1 MGDIMKK
8 STFWW
13 TGIALTAS
21 FLLVS
26 AACSPTNYNFIGH
39 WTQKAEPLTYDNQDQ
54 RITFINHEQQMK
66 LTFPDDQWQ
75 VYTTPTN
82 DYLKAAW
89 KTPTKDKPAYLV
101 MIAEQ
106 TKLGMNV
113 QIEVDPVPENIVL
126 EDYMALHEQRL
137 YSVRGIEVL
146 SNYPTECGGR
156 LIGVN
161 VVKGTAETRGTKGM
175 KMITAIFEEEKRF
188 TLLTL
193 ATPDSLF
200 ESGKE
205 KFWAIAD
212 SYEYLEK

>member
-1 MGDIMKK
+1 MKK
-8 STFWW
+8 NTFWG
-13 TGIALTAS
+13 TGVALTAL

-26 AACSPTNYNFIGH
+26 SACSPVNYSFIGN
-39 WTQKAEPLTYDNQDQ
+39 WTQKAEPLTYDNQGQ
-54 RITFINHEQQMK
+54 RITYVNHEQHMK
-66 LTFPDDQWQ
+66 ITFPDDHWQ

-89 KTPTKDKPAYLV
+89 KTPTKNKPAYLV

-106 TKLGMNV
+106 TKLGMNA
-113 QIEVDPVPENIVL
+113 QIEIDPVSDNMVL
-126 EDYMALHEQRL
+126 EDYLVMHERRL
-137 YSVRGIEVL
+137 EKVRGIEVL
-146 SNYPTECGGR
+146 SNYPTECDGR

-161 VVKGTAETRGTKGM
+161 VVKGTAGTRGAGGM

-193 ATPDSLF
+193 ATPESLF

-205 KFWAIAD
+205 QFWAIVD
-212 SYEYLEK
+212 SYEYMEKE